1 MFECIKNIPKIANK
15 LLIKHKNNAI
25 MFCVIYCLQKK
36 GAPFCWH
43 DSIITERE
51 CENEKIIINYIGILM
66 GLALAA
72 FGVVAF
78 ILPNGIMIGSA
89 TGIGRL
95 IQHFYGIP
103 VSYTVA
109 VVNGLLFALGFA
121 VLGKKFALSIVVST
135 FAYPMFINFFER
147 LDFLAD
153 LTDNALL
160 AAIYGG
166 VLIGVGLGIVIKSGA
181 STGGTDIVAI
191 IFNRKLGIPV
201 GCPCIS
207 STFQFWYLR
216 PFAKGSEEV
225 LLGIMM
231 TFLYSMVADKVVV
244 AGGSAVQLVIISQKY
259 EEIRRRLAELV
270 VGNTVFYG
278 ESGYLGNRRDIL
290 LCVISGRELNRVQ
303 NEILALDP
311 EAFMTINSVKEVKG
325 RGFSFERGKSKT
337 DSQRKGEI
345 IENLDID
352 SLQNE
357 LVRFRTSSFCDRI
370 YYSFMRF
377 LILQATCDVDGWRIQ
392 KTSHDIDDVAGN
404 ADVN

>member
-1 MFECIKNIPKIANK
+1 MKKI
-15 LLIKHKNNAI
+15 
-25 MFCVIYCLQKK
+25 V
-36 GAPFCWH
+36 
-43 DSIITERE
+43 
-51 CENEKIIINYIGILM
+51 INYIGILA

-95 IQHFYGIP
+95 VQYFYHIP

-147 LDFLAD
+147 LEFLAD
-153 LTDNALL
+153 ITDNSLL

-201 GCPCIS
+201 GLPM
-207 STFQFWYLR
+207 YLIDFSILVSQVF
-216 PFAKGSEEV
+216 FAKGSEEV

-244 AGGSAVQLVIISQKY
+244 AGGGAVQLVIISQKY
-259 EEIRRRLAELV
+259 EEIRSRLAELV

-303 NEILALDP
+303 NEILVLDP

-325 RGFSFERGKSKT
+325 RGFSFERGKAKQIRSEKAKL
-337 DSQRKGEI
+337 S
-345 IENLDID
+345 
-352 SLQNE
+352 
-357 LVRFRTSSFCDRI
+357 RT
-370 YYSFMRF
+370 
-377 LILQATCDVDGWRIQ
+377 
-392 KTSHDIDDVAGN
+392 
-404 ADVN
+404 